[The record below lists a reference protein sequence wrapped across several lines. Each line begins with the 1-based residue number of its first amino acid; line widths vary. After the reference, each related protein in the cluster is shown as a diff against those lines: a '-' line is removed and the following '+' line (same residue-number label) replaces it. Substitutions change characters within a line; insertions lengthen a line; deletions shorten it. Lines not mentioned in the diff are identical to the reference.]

1 MAQRA
6 AAAVASVPVC
16 VNGHLAGVLLPLL
29 LPLKV
34 ELVVILMMGLLK
46 VQLPVVVILI
56 LGLKMKLSVSVCV
69 NGDLKTLLDMKL
81 VVIVVG
87 KLFMCRR
94 LFRSPRPMTSPT

>member
-6 AAAVASVPVC
+6 AAAGSVPVR

-29 LPLKV
+29 LP

-56 LGLKMKLSVSVCV
+56 LGLKMKLAVSVCV

-81 VVIVVG
+81 VVMVVG